1 MRACPACGA
10 SNGPDDDFCGNCG
23 AYLGWSSERPAAA
36 SARTP
41 EEVNAPEGEGSSAL
55 PATDSASAEGSSGPM
70 AADTRPPA
78 EESRT
83 AGRAEGRRTT
93 RTDTDARPV
102 QAPPV
107 PRTAPTASG
116 ESGEPGAPTARST
129 PTATPAPRTPP
140 EPAAPP
146 SPRTPPAP
154 STPPTPSASTA
165 PPATPE
171 PRTAPAPSASPTPPP
186 TPPRP
191 TSPPPTPSRPA
202 SPPSTPSRAAS
213 PPPRTPPVSPAP
225 RAPRAP
231 EPAEAED
238 RQPAPVLPG
247 KPVAQRP
254 VVRPVEQREEV
265 VGPPCPAC
273 GTPNPP
279 GRKFCRRCA
288 TPLNPQAA
296 PAPLPWWR
304 TIWPFRR
311 RVRAGSGR
319 WVRVLVILLVVIAL
333 CVGGFLLLP
342 AGRALFEDT
351 RDKLGGSKAITA
363 TKVTASAA
371 VPGHPAS
378 NTTDGLSNRYW
389 GAPGPGA
396 SVTYTFGKPFRM
408 VDLIITNG
416 ASDAPQQYATEARA
430 LQMDMEVT
438 SSDGTVHRESLSLSD
453 KAGHQTVPTGI
464 SDVVR
469 VRLVLHSVTGL
480 TPGRHVALAEVEFF
494 QRS

>member
-1 MRACPACGA
+1 MRACPTCGA

-36 SARTP
+36 STRTP
-41 EEVNAPEGEGSSAL
+41 EEVDAPENDTSSAL
-55 PATDSASAEGSSGPM
+55 PATDSVSAEGSSGSPS
-70 AADTRPPA
+70 AATRPPA
-78 EESRT
+78 EDSRT
-83 AGRAEGRRTT
+83 AGPAEERRTT

-116 ESGEPGAPTARST
+116 DSGGSGESGAST
-129 PTATPAPRTPP
+129 TPP

-154 STPPTPSASTA
+154 PPPPTAAVSTA
-165 PPATPE
+165 SPATPE
-171 PRTAPAPSASPTPPP
+171 PRTAPTPPP

-191 TSPPPTPSRPA
+191 TSPPSTPARPA
-202 SPPSTPSRAAS
+202 SPSPAPARPAS
-213 PPPRTPPVSPAP
+213 PPPRTPPTSPAP

-231 EPAEAED
+231 EPAEAEA

-453 KAGHQTVPTGI
+453 KAGHQTIPTGI

-480 TPGRHVALAEVEFF
+480 APGRHVALAEVEFF